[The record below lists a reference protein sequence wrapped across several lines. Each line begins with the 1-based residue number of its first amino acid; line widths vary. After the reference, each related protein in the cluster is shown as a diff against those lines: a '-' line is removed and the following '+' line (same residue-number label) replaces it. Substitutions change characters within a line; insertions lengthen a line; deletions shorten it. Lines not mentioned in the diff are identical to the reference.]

1 MQEGIKRIEIDKYEA
16 GIILN
21 ALKQYKESQPPEV
34 NVDSIRELILKI
46 IDTEPKK
53 VPFYKKLEER

>member
-1 MQEGIKRIEIDKYEA
+1 MEVLVVQEGIKRIEIDKYEA

-34 NVDSIRELILKI
+34 NVDSIR
-46 IDTEPKK
+46 
-53 VPFYKKLEER
+53 